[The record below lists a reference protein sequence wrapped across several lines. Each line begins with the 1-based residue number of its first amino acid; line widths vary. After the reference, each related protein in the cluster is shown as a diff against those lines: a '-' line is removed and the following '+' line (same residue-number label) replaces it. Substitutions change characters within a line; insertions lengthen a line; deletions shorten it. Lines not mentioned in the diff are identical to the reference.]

1 MQAAKMGRNR
11 NWPLRLDW
19 ERVKNDVMREV
30 IWEKFKNALA
40 IILSLLYRNRKN
52 RASCTEKGIRLSG
65 LALGRPP
72 KEIEANR
79 EELANRERQAKQD
92 EIDRIPIEEKFGQ
105 AKRRFGLSRVMAKL
119 ATIAELAI
127 VITFLVMNLEKW
139 LKGLLFGVCFCN
151 KSSPQDCQ
159 VNKEW
164 QSREKWNIFPTLFL
178 IYVDP
183 KKLRK
188 YL

>member
-1 MQAAKMGRNR
+1 MGRNR
-11 NWPLRLDW
+11 NWPLRLNW

-40 IILSLLYRNRKN
+40 VIHSLFMPTRSTEIEKK
-52 RASCTEKGIRLSG
+52 RASCTEKGTRLSG
-65 LALGRPP
+65 LALGRHP

-92 EIDRIPIEEKFGQ
+92 EIDRIPTEEKFGQ

-119 ATIAELAI
+119 ATTAELAI
-127 VITFLVMNLEKW
+127 AITFLVMNLEKW

-183 KKLRK
+183 KKLWQ